1 MAGGTFDKAVGK
13 VRPGTY
19 VNFVSSERESIK
31 GAERG
36 TVIIP
41 LLNTDYG
48 PAGEAITL
56 TAAAPDEAM
65 VKLGWSVYDDDA
77 SGNMLLIR
85 EAFKCASKVIV
96 YICTAGTAAATVTAG
111 GLVATAKYKGTRG
124 NKLSFSVVANPVSG
138 FDVSVYLDGAKME
151 NYEGI
156 TSYAD
161 LADSEW
167 ITFVAK
173 QTTPGTDDPISAV
186 AGATLTGGTSTTTTN
201 TNVTDFLTAAGALK
215 WNTMAF
221 PSTDA
226 TLLTACKTKI
236 KYMRENEGKTVQAV
250 VSNMTSPDYEGIINV
265 INGYVLDGVTLTAAQ
280 ATAWVA
286 GATAGATYV
295 QSNTYRAVE
304 GATTVN
310 GVKTHE
316 QSVAA
321 IQAGQFFFSTSE
333 AGAVVVEYD
342 INSLVTFADGKGE
355 SYRKNRVMRVL
366 DSFKSSLML
375 NFPPNKYDN
384 NSTGWVIMEGIG
396 RSILKVYAE
405 AGAIYDVDYDN
416 DFKVDTENSFGDQ
429 TYFIVGIK
437 PSDSAEK
444 LFFTVTTR

>member
-1 MAGGTFDKAVGK
+1 MAGGTFNKAVGK

-19 VNFVSSERESIK
+19 INFQSDEKESIK
-31 GAERG
+31 GADRG

-41 LLNTDYG
+41 LANTDYG
-48 PAGEAITL
+48 PAGEFMAL
-56 TAAAPDEAM
+56 SAAAPDEFIT
-65 VKLGWSVYDDDA
+65 KLGWSVYDDDA

-85 EAFKCASKVIV
+85 EAFKRASKVLV
-96 YICTAGTAAATVTAG
+96 YICTVGTAYATVTAG
-111 GLVATAKYKGTRG
+111 GLIATAKYKGTRG
-124 NKLSFSVVANPVSG
+124 NKLSYSVVANPVAG
-138 FDVSVYLDGAKME
+138 FDVSVFLDGVKME
-151 NYEGI
+151 LFEGA
-156 TSYAD
+156 TTHAD
-161 LADSEW
+161 LAGSEW
-167 ITFVAK
+167 ITFAK
-173 QTTPGTDDPISAV
+173 DGNNSMSAT
-186 AGATLTGGTSTTTTN
+186 AGAALTGGTSGTTAN
-201 TNVTDFLTAAGALK
+201 ADVTAFLDDAGGQK

-221 PSTDA
+221 PLTDA
-226 TLLTACKTKI
+226 TLLTTVKTKI

-250 VSNMTSPDYEGIINV
+250 VANMTSPDYEGIINV
-265 INGYVLDGVTLTAAQ
+265 INGYTLDGKTLTAAQ

-295 QSNTYRAVE
+295 QSNTYRPVE
-304 GATTVN
+304 GALTVN
-310 GVKTHE
+310 GIKTHE
-316 QSVAA
+316 QAVAA
-321 IQAGQFFFSTSE
+321 IQAGQFFFSVSE

-366 DSFKSSLML
+366 DAFRDSLSL

-384 NSTGWVIMEGIG
+384 NSTGWAIMEGIG

-405 AGAIYDVDYDN
+405 AGAIHDVNYDE
-416 DFKVDTENSFGDQ
+416 DFKVDEENSFGDQ